1 MRRYGI
7 VAIGFFLLSACAA
20 TQKAQ
25 QKLPKKSA
33 AELKS
38 DFILFQKIL
47 EANHPS
53 LYWYTPKDSMDL
65 YFSQGINS
73 ITDSMDEVQFRNKL
87 AWVVSKIRCGHTT
100 VMPSKKFNTATAQYR
115 FPSFPLYLKTWD
127 DSLVVL
133 GNLFPKD
140 SVFKRGTIITGIN
153 GRTNRQVLDSIFQFI
168 SSDGYSFNYK
178 SQVLSG
184 NFPVWYKNVFGVDS
198 SYRVS
203 YIDSTGKEAMAVLK
217 NFRPIVDTSKKS
229 RPAITVPFKK
239 PSRREVRRAQLLA
252 KRVMFIDTAT
262 NTAIIRLTTFSSGG
276 LRKFFRK
283 SFRKIKE
290 DKIEHLVM
298 DLRENGGGDV
308 STSILLTKYLS
319 DKAFKVGD
327 SVFAISRKFKYH
339 QYIRPTLQYWLAM
352 NFGSHKMNDG
362 LIHYRRYE
370 KKWFGPK
377 TRYHFDGQVT
387 LLQGGYSF
395 SATTMFI
402 ANLKGQK
409 NTTVAGEESG
419 GGYYGNSAMYLP
431 TITLPNSKIRIS
443 LPMYRLVM
451 DAKRPKGH
459 GIIPDLPIPPSSQA
473 IKNGTDVK
481 LYTIHELI
489 KHKKL

>member
-1 MRRYGI
+1 MVRYGI
-7 VAIGFFLLSACAA
+7 VAIGIVLLGACTA
-20 TQKAQ
+20 TQKPLRA
-25 QKLPKKSA
+25 LPKKSA
-33 AELKS
+33 AALKS
-38 DFILFQKIL
+38 DFVLFQKIL

-73 ITDSMDEVQFRNKL
+73 ISDSMNEVEFRNRV
-87 AWVVSKIRCGHTT
+87 AWVVSRIRCGHTT
-100 VMPSKKFNTATAQYR
+100 VLPSKKFPATQYR
-115 FPSFPLYLKTWD
+115 FPSFPLYLKTWE
-127 DSLVVL
+127 DSLVVI
-133 GNLFPKD
+133 GNLFQKD
-140 SVFKRGTIITGIN
+140 SIFKRGTIITGIN
-153 GRTNRQVLDSIFQFI
+153 GRSNQQILDSIFQFI
-168 SSDGYSFNYK
+168 SSDGNAFNYK

-184 NFPVWYKNVFGVDS
+184 NFPVWYKNIFGLDS

-217 NFRPIVDTSKKS
+217 NFRPVADTSKRAK
-229 RPAITVPFKK
+229 PGTITVPFKK
-239 PSRREVRRAQLLA
+239 PTRREIRRAQLLA
-252 KRVMFIDTAT
+252 KRVMVIDTALS
-262 NTAIIRLTTFSSGG
+262 TAIIRLTTFSSGR
-276 LRKFFRK
+276 LRTFFRQ

-290 DKIEHLVM
+290 QKIEHVVL

-319 DKAFKVGD
+319 DHPFKVGD

-339 QYIRPTLQYWLAM
+339 KYIHPTLQYWLAM
-352 NFGSHKMNDG
+352 NFGSRKMEDG
-362 LIHYRRYE
+362 LVHYRRYE
-370 KKWFGPK
+370 RKLFEPKKK
-377 TRYHFDGQVT
+377 YHFDGQLT

-395 SATTMFI
+395 SATTMFV

-451 DAKRPKGH
+451 DASRPKGR
-459 GIIPDLPIPPSSQA
+459 GIIPDLPIPPSVQA
-473 IKNGTDVK
+473 IRNGTDVK
-481 LYTIHELI
+481 LFTIHELI
-489 KHKKL
+489 RNGKL

>member
-1 MRRYGI
+1 MVRYGM
-7 VAIGFFLLSACAA
+7 VAIGFFLLSACAT
-20 TQKAQ
+20 TQKNPRI
-25 QKLPKKSA
+25 LPKKTA
-33 AELKS
+33 AELKN

-73 ITDSMDEVQFRNKL
+73 ITDSMNEVEFKNRV

-100 VMPSKKFNTATAQYR
+100 VLPSKKFAASQYR
-115 FPSFPLYLKTWD
+115 FPSFPLYLKTWN
-127 DSLVVL
+127 DSLVVI

-140 SVFKRGTIITGIN
+140 PVFKRGTIVTGIN
-153 GRTNRQVLDSIFQFI
+153 GRNNKQILDSIFQFI
-168 SSDGYSFNYK
+168 SSDGYAFNYK

-184 NFPVWYKNVFGVDS
+184 NFPVWYKNIFGLDS

-203 YIDSTGKEAMAVLK
+203 YIDSTGKEAVAVLK
-217 NFRPIVDTSKKS
+217 NFRPIVDTSKRGK
-229 RPAITVPFKK
+229 PAAITVPVKK
-239 PSRREVRRAQLLA
+239 PSRREVRKAQLLA
-252 KRVMFIDTAT
+252 KRVLVIDTALH
-262 NTAIIRLTTFSSGG
+262 TAIIRLTTFSSGR
-276 LRKFFRK
+276 LRTFFRR

-290 DKIEHLVM
+290 EKIEHVVL

-319 DKAFKVGD
+319 DHPFKVGD
-327 SVFAISRKFKYH
+327 SVFAISRKFRYH

-352 NFGSHKMNDG
+352 NFGSHKMDDG

-370 KKWFGPK
+370 KKLFEPK
-377 TRYHFDGQVT
+377 TRYHFNGQVT
-387 LLQGGYSF
+387 LVQGGYSF

-409 NTTVAGEESG
+409 NITVAGEESG

-451 DAKRPKGH
+451 DASRPKGR
-459 GIIPDLPIPPSSQA
+459 GIIPDLPIPPSIPA

-481 LYTIHELI
+481 LSTIHELI
-489 KHKKL
+489 KSGKL